1 MFSRRLDLKS
11 LLIISFVFGCF
22 ALAIPFSARANE
34 KKAEG
39 GGEAKKE
46 GEAGGEAKEGEGKAE
61 GKSEPKRDS
70 FGEVQGR
77 VSTLQ
82 AKIKA
87 SEETIRKLIEE
98 KQHTTNAEAVSEIIK
113 NMVNEHKTLQ
123 KNIEDYDQAR
133 SYLQYRFPEK
143 GLKGE
148 RQYERI
154 ELKSLVE
161 MESEAGLDSRI
172 KRTLRKVRTQY
183 KAPAPRAVQVESRTG
198 EAAGKDSKIKKPDEG
213 PSISDPVILTK

>member
-1 MFSRRLDLKS
+1 M
-11 LLIISFVFGCF
+11 
-22 ALAIPFSARANE
+22 
-34 KKAEG
+34 
-39 GGEAKKE
+39 
-46 GEAGGEAKEGEGKAE
+46 
-61 GKSEPKRDS
+61 
-70 FGEVQGR
+70 
-77 VSTLQ
+77 VS
-82 AKIKA
+82 
-87 SEETIRKLIEE
+87 
-98 KQHTTNAEAVSEIIK
+98 
-113 NMVNEHKTLQ
+113 EHKTLQ

-161 MESEAGLDSRI
+161 MESEMGLDSRI
-172 KRTLRKVRTQY
+172 KRTLRKVRNQY

-198 EAAGKDSKIKKPDEG
+198 SDKGSKIKKPSEG